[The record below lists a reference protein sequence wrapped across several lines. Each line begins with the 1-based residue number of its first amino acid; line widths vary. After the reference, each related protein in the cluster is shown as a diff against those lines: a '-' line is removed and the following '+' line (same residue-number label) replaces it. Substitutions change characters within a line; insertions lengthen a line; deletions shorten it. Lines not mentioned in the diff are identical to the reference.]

1 MRIPWHATALPDL
14 FVHLKS
20 SEEGLSAH
28 EAARRLQ
35 TYGQNVLPEQEGYS
49 ALHLFLTQF
58 ASPLMYIMIAATA
71 VSFILGNTIEGFF
84 ILFVMISNAIVGF
97 YQEHKANQS
106 LKMLKSVI
114 KLESRLVRDMKE
126 LQVDAAHI
134 VPGDVV
140 VLRAGDKVPADG
152 RIVQAKDFLV
162 SEATLTGES
171 KPV

>member
-49 ALHLFLTQF
+49 ALHLLIMQF

-71 VSFILGNTIEGFF
+71 VSFVLGNTIEGFF

-106 LKMLKSVI
+106 MKMLKGVL
-114 KLESRLVRDMKE
+114 KLEARVVRDSRE
-126 LQVDAAHI
+126 ALIDASEI
-134 VPGDVV
+134 VPGDIIA
-140 VLRAGDKVPADG
+140 LRAGDKVPADV
-152 RIVQAKDFLV
+152 RILQVKDFRV
-162 SEATLTGES
+162 WKRRSPENR
-171 KPV
+171 